1 MLFPDVITASAPP
14 IWWLPI
20 PKATDTLQPK
30 MIDMFFLDGAR
41 YGLQPCS
48 SALPTI
54 SLWLWRKLKL
64 KRVWRDKEGERKW
77 KNLRK
82 KRNVCKKLSD

>member
-1 MLFPDVITASAPP
+1 MLFSDVITAPAPP

-41 YGLQPCS
+41 YGSQPCS
-48 SALPTI
+48 SGLPTI
-54 SLWLWRKLKL
+54 SLFTLEEIEIE
-64 KRVWRDKEGERKW
+64 EGLEG
-77 KNLRK
+77 
-82 KRNVCKKLSD
+82 

>member
-30 MIDMFFLDGAR
+30 MIDMFLLDGTR

-48 SALPTI
+48 RALFYNFTLALEEI
-54 SLWLWRKLKL
+54 EME
-64 KRVWRDKEGERKW
+64 EG
-77 KNLRK
+77 LAG
-82 KRNVCKKLSD
+82 

>member
-1 MLFPDVITASAPP
+1 MLSPDVITASAPS
-14 IWWLPI
+14 IRWLPI

-41 YGLQPCS
+41 YGSQPCS

-54 SLWLWRKLKL
+54 SLFTLEEIEIE
-64 KRVWRDKEGERKW
+64 EGLEG
-77 KNLRK
+77 
-82 KRNVCKKLSD
+82 